1 LTAAGGPVFAE
12 QCHNDNANQTLFA
25 VEHLAAEAHFEATQA
40 GVEALESEQQSLVV
54 GLCLVV
60 LLVALPA
67 PPHSVLHP
75 MQQHVLVLLYIH
87 MLAANRMCEEAP
99 CRHGDPNTFVSTKKN
114 AQNIISTLLHN

>member
-25 VEHLAAEAHFEATQA
+25 VEHPESEAHFEATQA

-54 GLCLVV
+54 GLCEVV
-60 LLVALPA
+60 LLVALP

-87 MLAANRMCEEAP
+87 MLVANRMCEEAP
-99 CRHGDPNTFVSTKKN
+99 CRYGDPNIIVSTKKN
-114 AQNIISTLLHN
+114 AQNIISTPLHN